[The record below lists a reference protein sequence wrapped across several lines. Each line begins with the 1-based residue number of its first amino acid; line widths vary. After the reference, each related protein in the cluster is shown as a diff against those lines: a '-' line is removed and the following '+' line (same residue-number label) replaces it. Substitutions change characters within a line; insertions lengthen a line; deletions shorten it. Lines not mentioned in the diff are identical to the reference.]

1 MFKLKDKPSGDAAVP
16 ERVRYT
22 KYYEHDGQLRAY
34 GNRSMLMAG
43 LCGVIALVSLSFA
56 IYVRLQPP
64 TVIRVSADGE
74 ATVVGGR
81 PAGAPSAVTRA
92 GLLSFLAA
100 PAGEAAPTDIEGRSV
115 VSRFLESY
123 TRYTP
128 TSVDKNLA
136 DALDIMTANL
146 RMYSLNLLRDQ
157 DLIGKINEEQITS
170 SFKIRSIDPLP
181 AHPWTYQS
189 LALT

>member
-1 MFKLKDKPSGDAAVP
+1 MFKLKGKPSGDPAVP

-34 GNRSMLMAG
+34 ANRSMLMAG
-43 LCGVIALVSLSFA
+43 LFGVIALVSLSFA
-56 IYVRLQPP
+56 IYVRSQPP

-81 PAGAPSAVTRA
+81 PAAATSAVTRA

-115 VSRFLESY
+115 VRKFLESY
-123 TRYTP
+123 MRYTP
-128 TSVDKNLA
+128 TSVMPSPFTSP
-136 DALDIMTANL
+136 ALET
-146 RMYSLNLLRDQ
+146 
-157 DLIGKINEEQITS
+157 E
-170 SFKIRSIDPLP
+170 LP
-181 AHPWTYQS
+181 N
-189 LALT
+189 